1 MEAIDWLAKRA
12 SYHPEKT
19 ALVEAATGRRFSYGE
34 LDAQSERAAAYLE
47 SVGLRAGDRLA
58 VLSGN
63 SAEVLFAFFG
73 VGRLG
78 AIFVPLNTRLAPP
91 ELAAIVERA
100 RPSMVFYS
108 GEYAALAEALRPAF
122 AGARTLTRMDSV
134 ETPRRRRPPVDEDA
148 PQMLLFTSGT
158 TGRPKGAVLPHRMLL
173 WNAINFAARDLL
185 PSDTVLAHSP
195 MFYTAGLNVYALPA
209 LFAGGTVV
217 LARGW
222 NTDEMFDLIE
232 RERVTVFFG
241 VPTQLLMFT
250 NSPRFETADLG
261 SLRYVISGGAPCP
274 AALIERLVER
284 GLAYRQ
290 GMGLTE
296 VGPSCFSLEP
306 RDALRK
312 PGSIGFPNIAM
323 EARIVDGEGHDL
335 GAGEVGELALR
346 SPAMCSGYWEDPE
359 ATAAAIRG
367 GWFFTGDLARRDTE
381 GYYYIVD
388 RKKDMFISGGE
399 NVYPAEVEHVLAGH
413 PAVYEVSVVGV
424 PDAKW
429 GEVGCAAVVL
439 RPGAQCAETDLLRF
453 CEGRLAR
460 FKIPKSVRFFAELP
474 RTHSGKV
481 QKSALRKWIAG

>member
-12 SYHPEKT
+12 AYHPEKT
-19 ALVEAATGRRFSYGE
+19 ALVEAATGRRFSYKE
-34 LDAQSERAAAYLE
+34 LDEQSERAASYLE
-47 SVGLRAGDRLA
+47 SAGLRAGDRLA

-73 VGRLG
+73 AGRLG

-108 GEYAALAEALRPAF
+108 VEYAVLAEALRPAF
-122 AGARTLTRMDSV
+122 GTARMIDRMESV
-134 ETPRRRRPPVDEDA
+134 EAPRRRRPPVDEEA
-148 PQMLLFTSGT
+148 PHMLLFTSGT
-158 TGRPKGAVLPHRMLL
+158 TGKPKGAVLAHRMLL

-185 PSDTVLAHSP
+185 PSDTVLSHSP
-195 MFYTAGLNVYALPA
+195 IFYTAGLNVYTLPA

-217 LARGW
+217 LARAW

-241 VPTQLLMFT
+241 VPTQLLMFAG
-250 NSPRFETADLG
+250 SPRFETSDLS

-274 AALIERLVER
+274 ASLIERLIAR

-296 VGPSCFSLEP
+296 VGPNCFSLEP

-323 EARIVDGEGHDL
+323 DARIVDDAGRDL
-335 GAGEVGELALR
+335 GADEVGELALR
-346 SPAMCSGYWEDPE
+346 SPAMCAGYWDDPE

-367 GWFFTGDLARRDTE
+367 GWFFTGDLARRDAE

-399 NVYPAEVEHVLAGH
+399 NVYPAEVERVLAEH
-413 PAVYEVSVVGV
+413 PAVEQVSVLGV
-424 PDAKW
+424 PDPKW

-439 RPGAQCAETDLLRF
+439 RAGAQCAEADLLRF

-481 QKSALRKWIAG
+481 QKSALRALMAG

>member
-1 MEAIDWLAKRA
+1 MID
-12 SYHPEKT
+12 HI
-19 ALVEAATGRRFSYGE
+19 
-34 LDAQSERAAAYLE
+34 
-47 SVGLRAGDRLA
+47 GD
-58 VLSGN
+58 
-63 SAEVLFAFFG
+63 
-73 VGRLG
+73 
-78 AIFVPLNTRLAPP
+78 
-91 ELAAIVERA
+91 
-100 RPSMVFYS
+100 
-108 GEYAALAEALRPAF
+108 
-122 AGARTLTRMDSV
+122 AGA
-134 ETPRRRRPPVDEDA
+134 PRRRRPPVDEDA

-158 TGRPKGAVLPHRMLL
+158 TGKPKGAVLPHRMLL

-185 PSDTVLAHSP
+185 PSDTVLTHSP
-195 MFYTAGLNVYALPA
+195 MFYTAGLNVYTLPA
-209 LFAGGTVV
+209 LFTGGTVV
-217 LARGW
+217 LARAW

-250 NSPRFETADLG
+250 GSPRFPTADLG
-261 SLRYVISGGAPCP
+261 SLRYVISGGAACP
-274 AALIERLVER
+274 VTLIERIVAR

-296 VGPSCFSLEP
+296 VGPNCFSLEP

-312 PGSIGFPNIAM
+312 PGSIGFPNLAM
-323 EARIVDGEGHDL
+323 EARIVDDEGRDL
-335 GAGEVGELALR
+335 GADEVGELALR

-367 GWFFTGDLARRDTE
+367 GWFFTGDLARRDAE

-399 NVYPAEVEHVLAGH
+399 NVYPAEVERVLAEH
-413 PAVYEVSVVGV
+413 PAVEQVGVVGV
-424 PDAKW
+424 PDPKW

-439 RPGAQCAETDLLRF
+439 RPGTQCAQTDLLRF

-460 FKIPKSVRFFAELP
+460 FKIPKTVRFVAELP

-481 QKSALRKWIAG
+481 QKSALRAEMAG